1 MVGHSMGSMVD
12 CGGEVSGVDKGSD
25 TMGVFMVDRSLLVD
39 RLHMAQFQVGQ
50 CGFRWDSVVASVS
63 IFLLCICLSLSR

>member
-1 MVGHSMGSMVD
+1 MGSMVD
-12 CGGEVSGVDKGSD
+12 CGGEVSGVDKGGD

-50 CGFRWDSVVASVS
+50 CGGISQH
-63 IFLLCICLSLSR
+63 FLLCLCLSLSR

>member
-12 CGGEVSGVDKGSD
+12 CGGEVSGVDEGGD

-39 RLHMAQFQVGQ
+39 RLHMAQFVRTP
-50 CGFRWDSVVASVS
+50 GFRWDSVVASVWGY
-63 IFLLCICLSLSR
+63 